1 MDLGTDI
8 YNKTLPSG
16 NNNRRV
22 KMALSKTVVT
32 RGRRTKD
39 ISGDRYGKYVVQEY
53 GRLLSQ
59 VWVR

>member
-1 MDLGTDI
+1 
-8 YNKTLPSG
+8 
-16 NNNRRV
+16 
-22 KMALSKTVVT
+22 MALSKTVVT

-59 VWVR
+59 VWVRQS